1 MAHCTYTQV
10 NELLR
15 IGSTTELNEGSTII
29 KAKITDADAYIDAVL
44 ETYGLTV
51 SGTSEALI
59 TAASKYLSAA
69 LYIMDLAEVRG
80 EKREEVEYWKQQ
92 SEQFLNAYIEQ
103 KTGGRKDWE
112 NDYGRMRRLYST
124 TYPNP

>member
-69 LYIMDLAEVRG
+69 LYIMGLADGQG
-80 EKREEVEYWKQQ
+80 EKREE
-92 SEQFLNAYIEQ
+92 IE
-103 KTGGRKDWE
+103 
-112 NDYGRMRRLYST
+112 N
-124 TYPNP
+124 